1 MKLSTTLQR
10 WTATGLL
17 ATACFLT
24 LAPAAQAGH
33 GYGHRRYKGVNEV
46 RVVRRDH
53 DSRVVVRERSSAGPV
68 LAGILGGFIL
78 GAAVAGQH
86 PTVVRER
93 ECAPPPPRYRYFDPY
108 CDEYMED
115 LDECRLH
122 QRDHRH
128 PRVVR
133 VIEISSGD
141 CVQDLRWYDGQW
153 HEEDMDWDD

>member
-1 MKLSTTLQR
+1 MKLSTTMQR

-24 LAPAAQAGH
+24 AAPAAQAGH
-33 GYGHRRYKGVNEV
+33 GYGHRRFKGVARMSQAESN
-46 RVVRRDH
+46 
-53 DSRVVVRERSSAGPV
+53 SRFVVREHSGAGPV

-78 GAAVAGQH
+78 GTAIAGQRQ
-86 PTVVRER
+86 VVVHER
-93 ECAPPPPRYRYFDPY
+93 ECAPPPPQYRYYDPY
-108 CDEYMED
+108 CEEYMDD

-141 CVQDLRWYDGQW
+141 CVRDLRWSAGGW
-153 HEEDMDWDD
+153 HDEDMDWDD